1 MKIRVGA
8 ALAALAAILTVAQ
21 DARGQMFT
29 LHVKY
34 EPGQVKVYER
44 SVRTETTTQAGQ
56 QARKTVTDIIVRH
69 QATVLEVLPDPTGA
83 KMAVLETPGPER
95 LVGYE
100 EGGKDLLP
108 KVPEQ
113 SRSRPLSPAWATQ
126 YRDSHGD
133 STGWHQ
139 KVGDPN
145 AALESVLGETRA
157 LPPDPIKVGDTWTR
171 ELDLGVAKAV
181 IATKCTGQRVEG
193 TTPCAVLETTA
204 TVTFT
209 GDLAQRVAVDKVA
222 SQTAVATDSSGILSH
237 SGSATISEKR
247 PDGETRIVRTFQE
260 KLVQTSRLEA
270 AQLEKVKA
278 DAAMIEKAL
287 KQVADDDLDGAL
299 AAFQAFIKA
308 NAQSPWQLAVQN
320 MHDAVLMRR
329 LMTKP
334 VTANQLR
341 LMLQQLQTDRN
352 RVAAQNDIP
361 QLEQLDRTLRQIVGV
376 NAKALLEETANPDV
390 IARDL
395 AVFGLAF
402 LQEPKAAE
410 RLTAMAKD
418 DSSQVRG
425 TAVIGLAIQGKAVEP
440 AMLKALLA
448 DAEPRVRG
456 AAALLAQR
464 TMKKDDPQAAAFLPQ
479 LAENLKVTLP
489 WTRMNSA
496 VALAELAPAG
506 SPLAAA
512 ALIAA
517 YKAETEQAL
526 KALKTDYLRLL
537 KVVTGVDASDVVP
550 YETWAKEHPAPE
562 GPAAGVSPA
571 PPSAPPEKTPGP
583 VRVQTPDQPPVGTAQ
598 TPAMP
603 LAPPKPPPLPPS
615 TPAPRTPSPTVA
627 MPPSAKLPQPL
638 APKTPPLGPTKTTP
652 GETPATPEKSET
664 TETVEKPAPTEP
676 VTLKVEGGAGGQPVK
691 IYYPAEEVA
700 AMMGVKAPPTGYWTT
715 EVYFQVVRSKTD
727 PGPEGATTGD
737 TNKLPIRAASPN
749 TFSTWEPGWYTITI
763 MWRKQGEKDARTL
776 SRPAVVQVK

>member
-29 LHVKY
+29 LRVKY

-44 SVRTETTTQAGQ
+44 SVRTETFSQAGQ
-56 QARKTVTDIIVRH
+56 QSRKTATDIIVRH

-83 KMAVLETPGPER
+83 KIFILETPGPER

-100 EGGKDLLP
+100 EGGKDLLS
-108 KVPEQ
+108 KIAEQ
-113 SRSRPLSPAWATQ
+113 SRSRPLNPAWGTQ

-133 STGWHQ
+133 TTAWHM
-139 KVGDPN
+139 KVSEPN

-157 LPPDPIKVGDTWTR
+157 LPSDPIKIGDTWTR
-171 ELDLGVAKAV
+171 ELDLGIAKAV

-209 GDLAQRVAVDKVA
+209 GDLAQRVSVEKVEA
-222 SQTAVATDSSGILSH
+222 QTAVATDGSGILSH
-237 SGSATISEKR
+237 SGTAVISEKR
-247 PDGETRIVRTFQE
+247 RDGETRISRTFQE
-260 KLVQTSRLEA
+260 KLVQASRLEG

-278 DAAMIEKAL
+278 DATIIEKAL
-287 KQVADDDLDGAL
+287 KQAADDDLDGAL

-308 NAQSPWQLAVQN
+308 NPQSSWQLAVQN
-320 MHDAVLMRR
+320 MHDTVLLRR

-334 VTANQLR
+334 VTPNQLR

-361 QLEQLDRTLRQIVGV
+361 QLEQIDRTLRQIVGV

-456 AAALLAQR
+456 AAALLARR
-464 TMKKDDPQAAAFLPQ
+464 TVKRDDPQAAAFLPQ

-526 KALKTDYLRLL
+526 KTDYLRIL

-571 PPSAPPEKTPGP
+571 PPEKTPG
-583 VRVQTPDQPPVGTAQ
+583 QPPVGTAQ

-603 LAPPKPPPLPPS
+603 LAPPKPLPLPPS
-615 TPAPRTPSPTVA
+615 TPAPKTPPPTVA
-627 MPPSAKLPQPL
+627 MPPSAKLPQPSV
-638 APKTPPLGPTKTTP
+638 PKMPPLGPTKTTP
-652 GETPATPEKSET
+652 GETPATPEKTET